1 MIIENLPGGARMY
14 FGMEDK
20 FCINLGKGK

>member
-14 FGMEDK
+14 FGTVNK